1 MLCAESLYKLF
12 IEIIIIREDGRSMST
27 VLFNTLD
34 LALLFTIY
42 QCVLFA
48 FFLLLIKK
56 GKKQSNI
63 LLALFLLSYA
73 AIPLDTLINFG
84 EAFRQFAIN
93 LSPNIFYVFG
103 SAYWLESVL
112 LLFYVRSLIYKD
124 FKLKQQDLLYLL
136 PFVLYLGYEANNW
149 YLLDTNTKLAI
160 LNGYHI
166 EEEPFYTRFINL
178 FRECFRT
185 FCGLLCL
192 LELRHYQKQI
202 KDNFADIEDVDLTW
216 LKVLI
221 IGFLII
227 RVQAILV
234 TMGFMT
240 SIDLHLTINYPVLGQ
255 LSNFM
260 VMFLISF
267 LIFFSLGV
275 SKLFNGIDSVNNALT
290 DKQAID
296 PAQVNRL
303 INYMTENK
311 PYLNQLL
318 TLENL
323 AAQIAMPARQLSQV
337 INRHFDKNFFE
348 FINGYRIDES
358 KALLT
363 KEENAK
369 ATILTIMAQA
379 GFNSKATFNTLF
391 KKTVGM
397 TPSQYRKEQK
407 ELF

>member
-1 MLCAESLYKLF
+1 
-12 IEIIIIREDGRSMST
+12 MST

-48 FFLLLIKK
+48 FFLLLLKK

-93 LSPNIFYVFG
+93 FSPNIFYVFG

-124 FKLKQQDLLYLL
+124 FSLKKKDLLYLL
-136 PFVLYLGYEANNW
+136 PFVLYLFYEADNW

-160 LNGYHI
+160 LNGYQI
-166 EEEPFYTRFINL
+166 DEEPFYTRFINL

-185 FCGLLCL
+185 FCGILCL
-192 LELRHYQKQI
+192 LELRLYQKKI
-202 KDNFADIEDVDLTW
+202 KESFADIEEVDLTW

-234 TMGFMT
+234 TLGYMT
-240 SIDLHLTINYPVLGQ
+240 SIDLNVSIAYEVLGQ
-255 LSNFM
+255 ASNFM
-260 VMFLISF
+260 LMFLISF
-267 LIFFSLGV
+267 LIFFSLRV
-275 SKLFNGIDSVNNALT
+275 SKLFNGIESSTIQVQ

-296 PAQVNRL
+296 PSQVTVL
-303 INYMTENK
+303 TNYMKANK

-318 TLENL
+318 TLDNL
-323 AAQIAMPARQLSQV
+323 ASQINMPARQLSQV

-348 FINGYRIDES
+348 FINSYRIEES
-358 KALLT
+358 KALLAQ
-363 KEENAK
+363 KENEK
-369 ATILTIMAQA
+369 VTMLEIMAQA
-379 GFNSKATFNTLF
+379 GFNSKATFNTFF
-391 KKTVGM
+391 KKAVGM
-397 TPSQYRKEQK
+397 TPTQYRKEQK
-407 ELF
+407 EQA

>member
-1 MLCAESLYKLF
+1 M
-12 IEIIIIREDGRSMST
+12 GT

-34 LALLFTIY
+34 LSLLFTIY

-48 FFLLLIKK
+48 FFLILIKK

-63 LLALFLLSYA
+63 LLALFLLTYA

-84 EAFRQFAIN
+84 EEFRQFAIDF
-93 LSPNIFYVFG
+93 SPNVFYVFG
-103 SAYWLESVL
+103 LAYWLEAVL

-124 FKLKQQDLLYLL
+124 FSFKKFDLLYLL
-136 PFVLYLGYEANNW
+136 PFALYFIYEANNW
-149 YLLDTNTKLAI
+149 FLLDSNIKLAF

-166 EEEPFYTRFINL
+166 EEEPFHTRFINL

-202 KDNFADIEDVDLTW
+202 KNNFADIESVDLTW
-216 LKVLI
+216 LKILI

-234 TMGFMT
+234 TLGYMT
-240 SIDLHLTINYPVLGQ
+240 SIDLHFSINYPLLGQ

-275 SKLFNGIDSVNNALT
+275 SNLFHGIDSSTLI
-290 DKQAID
+290 KQEKQSID
-296 PAQVNRL
+296 PILVQNL
-303 INYMTENK
+303 TTYMQEHK
-311 PYLNQLL
+311 PYLDHLL
-318 TLENL
+318 TLDSL
-323 AAQIAMPARQLSQV
+323 AKQLLMPSRQLSQV
-337 INRHFDKNFFE
+337 INRHFKQNFFE
-348 FINGYRIDES
+348 FINGYRIEES
-358 KALLT
+358 KLLLSD
-363 KEENAK
+363 K
-369 ATILTIMAQA
+369 ANIQLTMLDIMAQA
-379 GFNSKATFNTLF
+379 GFNSKATFNTFF
-391 KKTVGM
+391 KKRVGL
-397 TPSQYRKEQK
+397 TPTQFKKET
-407 ELF
+407 FND

>member
-1 MLCAESLYKLF
+1 MT
-12 IEIIIIREDGRSMST
+12 T

-42 QCVLFA
+42 QCLLFA
-48 FFLLLIKK
+48 VFLLVLKRNKK
-56 GKKQSNI
+56 RSNT

-93 LSPNIFYVFG
+93 FSPNIFYVFG

-124 FKLKQQDLLYLL
+124 FRLKRIDLFYFL
-136 PFVLYLGYEANNW
+136 PFVLYLCYEANNW
-149 YLLDTNTKLAI
+149 FLLDSNTKLAI

-178 FRECFRT
+178 FRECFRSY
-185 FCGLLCL
+185 CGILCL
-192 LELRHYQKQI
+192 MELRLYQKRI

-227 RVQAILV
+227 RIQAILV
-234 TMGFMT
+234 TLGYMT
-240 SIDLHLTINYPVLGQ
+240 SIDLNVTIAYSILGQ
-255 LSNFM
+255 ISNFM

-267 LIFFSLGV
+267 LIFFSLRI
-275 SKLFNGIDSVNNALT
+275 SKLFNGIDNSNVIEQ
-290 DKQAID
+290 DKQIID
-296 PAQVNRL
+296 PAQVQAL
-303 INYMTENK
+303 TNYMKKNK

-318 TLENL
+318 TLDNL
-323 AAQIAMPARQLSQV
+323 AIQTSMTARQLSQV

-348 FINGYRIDES
+348 FINSYRIEES
-358 KALLT
+358 KELLT
-363 KEENAK
+363 KKENQK
-369 ATILTIMAQA
+369 VTMLEIMAQA
-379 GFNSKATFNTLF
+379 GFNSKATFNTFF
-391 KKTVGM
+391 KKAVGM
-397 TPSQYRKEQK
+397 TPTQYRKEQK
-407 ELF
+407 ELIE

>member
-1 MLCAESLYKLF
+1 
-12 IEIIIIREDGRSMST
+12 MST

-42 QCVLFA
+42 QCVLFT
-48 FFLLLIKK
+48 FFLVLIKK
-56 GKKQSNI
+56 GKKQSNV

-84 EAFRQFAIN
+84 EEFRQFSIN
-93 LSPNIFYVFG
+93 YSPNVFYVFG
-103 SAYWLESVL
+103 SAYWLEAVL

-124 FKLKQQDLLYLL
+124 FSFKRADLLYLL
-136 PFVLYLGYEANNW
+136 PFVLYLIYEVNNW
-149 YLLDTNTKLAI
+149 YMLDTNTKLAI

-178 FRECFRT
+178 FRECFRA

-202 KDNFADIEDVDLTW
+202 KNNFADIEAVDLTW

-227 RVQAILV
+227 RVQAVLV
-234 TMGFMT
+234 TLGYMT
-240 SIDLHLTINYPVLGQ
+240 SIDLHFTIDYAVLGQ

-275 SKLFNGIDSVNNALT
+275 SNLFHGIDSSTLASQE
-290 DKQAID
+290 KQSID
-296 PAQVNRL
+296 PAQVSAL
-303 INYMTENK
+303 TLYMQDHK
-311 PYLNQLL
+311 PYLNHLL
-318 TLENL
+318 TLDNL
-323 AAQIAMPARQLSQV
+323 AAQTFMPPRQLSQV

-348 FINGYRIDES
+348 FINSYRIEES
-358 KALLT
+358 KMLLT
-363 KEENAK
+363 KQENAK
-369 ATILTIMAQA
+369 VTMLEIMAQA
-379 GFNSKATFNTLF
+379 GFNSKATFNTFF
-391 KKTVGM
+391 KKVVGM
-397 TPSQYRKEQK
+397 TPTQYRKEQLK
-407 ELF
+407 Q

>member
-1 MLCAESLYKLF
+1 
-12 IEIIIIREDGRSMST
+12 MST

-48 FFLLLIKK
+48 FFLILIKK
-56 GKKQSNI
+56 GKKQSNV

-84 EAFRQFAIN
+84 EEFRQFSIDF
-93 LSPNIFYVFG
+93 SPNIFYVFG
-103 SAYWLESVL
+103 SAYWLEAVL

-124 FKLKQQDLLYLL
+124 FSLKKVDLLYLL
-136 PFVLYLGYEANNW
+136 PFVLYLMYETNNW
-149 YLLDTNTKLAI
+149 YMLDSDTKIAI

-166 EEEPFYTRFINL
+166 EAEPFYTRFINL

-202 KDNFADIEDVDLTW
+202 KNNVADIEDVDLTW
-216 LKVLI
+216 LKILI

-227 RVQAILV
+227 RLQAVFV
-234 TMGFMT
+234 TLGYMT
-240 SIDLHLTINYPVLGQ
+240 SIDLHLTINYSLVGQ

-275 SKLFNGIDSVNNALT
+275 SSLFHGIDRVTIANQE
-290 DKQAID
+290 KQSID
-296 PAQVNRL
+296 PAQISAL
-303 INYMTENK
+303 TLYMQEHK
-311 PYLNQLL
+311 PYLNHLL
-318 TLENL
+318 TLDNL
-323 AAQIAMPARQLSQV
+323 AAQTVMPPRQLSQV
-337 INRHFDKNFFE
+337 INRHFNKNFFE
-348 FINGYRIDES
+348 FINSYRIEES
-358 KALLT
+358 KALLS

-369 ATILTIMAQA
+369 VTMLEVMAQA
-379 GFNSKATFNTLF
+379 GFNSKATFNTFF
-391 KKTVGM
+391 KKVVGM
-397 TPSQYRKEQK
+397 TPTQYRKEQR
-407 ELF
+407 EQ

>member
-1 MLCAESLYKLF
+1 
-12 IEIIIIREDGRSMST
+12 MST

-48 FFLLLIKK
+48 FFLLLLKK

-93 LSPNIFYVFG
+93 FSPNIFYVFG

-124 FKLKQQDLLYLL
+124 FSLKKKDLLYLL
-136 PFVLYLGYEANNW
+136 PFVLYLFYEADNW

-166 EEEPFYTRFINL
+166 DEEPFYTRFINL

-185 FCGLLCL
+185 FCGILCL
-192 LELRHYQKQI
+192 LELRLYQKKI
-202 KDNFADIEDVDLTW
+202 KESFADIEEVDLTW

-234 TMGFMT
+234 TLGYMT
-240 SIDLHLTINYPVLGQ
+240 SIDLNVSIAYEVLGQ
-255 LSNFM
+255 ASNFM
-260 VMFLISF
+260 LMFLISF
-267 LIFFSLGV
+267 LIFFSLRV
-275 SKLFNGIDSVNNALT
+275 SKLFNGIESSTIQVQ

-296 PAQVNRL
+296 PSQVTVL
-303 INYMTENK
+303 TNYMKANK

-318 TLENL
+318 TLDNL
-323 AAQIAMPARQLSQV
+323 ASQINMPARQLSQV

-348 FINGYRIDES
+348 FINSYRIEES
-358 KALLT
+358 KALLAQ
-363 KEENAK
+363 KENEK
-369 ATILTIMAQA
+369 VTMLEIMAQA
-379 GFNSKATFNTLF
+379 GFNSKATFNTFF
-391 KKTVGM
+391 KKAVGM
-397 TPSQYRKEQK
+397 TPTQYRKEQK
-407 ELF
+407 EQA

>member
-1 MLCAESLYKLF
+1 
-12 IEIIIIREDGRSMST
+12 MST

-56 GKKQSNI
+56 GKKQSNV

-84 EAFRQFAIN
+84 EGFRQFSIN
-93 LSPNIFYVFG
+93 FSANVFYVFG
-103 SAYWLESVL
+103 LAYWLEAVL
-112 LLFYVRSLIYKD
+112 LLFYVRSLIYKNFS
-124 FKLKQQDLLYLL
+124 FKKTDLLYLL
-136 PFVLYLGYEANNW
+136 PFFLYLIYEANAW
-149 YLLDTNTKLAI
+149 YMLDSNIKTAI
-160 LNGYHI
+160 LNGYQI

-185 FCGLLCL
+185 FCGILCL
-192 LELRHYQKQI
+192 LELRNYQKRI

-216 LKVLI
+216 LKVLT

-227 RVQAILV
+227 KVQAVFITL
-234 TMGFMT
+234 GYMT
-240 SIDLHLTINYPVLGQ
+240 SIDLHFTLNYPVLGQ

-275 SKLFNGIDSVNNALT
+275 SSLFHGIDRSIIANQE
-290 DKQAID
+290 KQSID
-296 PAQVNRL
+296 PAQISAL
-303 INYMTENK
+303 TLYMSEHK
-311 PYLNQLL
+311 PYLNHLL
-318 TLENL
+318 TLDSL
-323 AAQIAMPARQLSQV
+323 ASQTNIQSRQLSQV
-337 INRHFDKNFFE
+337 INRHFEKNFFE
-348 FINGYRIDES
+348 FINSYRIEES
-358 KALLT
+358 KALLS

-369 ATILTIMAQA
+369 TTMLEVMAQA
-379 GFNSKATFNTLF
+379 GFNNKATFNTFF
-391 KKTVGM
+391 KKVVGM
-397 TPSQYRKEQK
+397 TPTQYRKEQR
-407 ELF
+407 EQ

>member
-1 MLCAESLYKLF
+1 
-12 IEIIIIREDGRSMST
+12 MST

-48 FFLLLIKK
+48 FFLVLIKK
-56 GKKQSNI
+56 GKKQSNV

-84 EAFRQFAIN
+84 EEFRQFAIN
-93 LSPNIFYVFG
+93 YSPNVFYVFG
-103 SAYWLESVL
+103 SAYWLEAVL

-124 FKLKQQDLLYLL
+124 FSFKRADLLYLL
-136 PFVLYLGYEANNW
+136 PFVLYLIYEVNNW
-149 YLLDTNTKLAI
+149 YMLDTNTKLAI

-178 FRECFRT
+178 FRECFRA

-202 KDNFADIEDVDLTW
+202 KNNFADIEAVDLTW

-227 RVQAILV
+227 RVQAVLV
-234 TMGFMT
+234 TLGYMT
-240 SIDLHLTINYPVLGQ
+240 SIDLHFTIDYAVLGQ

-275 SKLFNGIDSVNNALT
+275 SNLFHGIDSSTLASQE
-290 DKQAID
+290 KQSID
-296 PAQVNRL
+296 PAQVSAL
-303 INYMTENK
+303 TLYMQDHK
-311 PYLNQLL
+311 PYLNHLL
-318 TLENL
+318 TLDNL
-323 AAQIAMPARQLSQV
+323 AAQTFMPPRQLSQV

-348 FINGYRIDES
+348 FINSYRIEES
-358 KALLT
+358 KMLLT
-363 KEENAK
+363 KQENAK
-369 ATILTIMAQA
+369 VTMLEIMAQA
-379 GFNSKATFNTLF
+379 GFNSKATFNTFF
-391 KKTVGM
+391 KKVVGM
-397 TPSQYRKEQK
+397 TPTQYRKEQLK
-407 ELF
+407 Q